1 MNRDELVKN
10 LEGVVAS
17 IKSESAKLSAMY
29 SDMSA
34 TKEARDAQ
42 AKVVKDLEDNN
53 YSVHFKPTDSKNPN
67 AFTQEEKSILFQA
80 VADVIPDG
88 ANLSTWGELTNGGI
102 HGLSRFADLGFT
114 KTGERS
120 R

>member
-17 IKSESAKLSAMY
+17 MKSESAKLSAMY

-42 AKVVKDLEDNN
+42 AKVVKDLEDRADYFENEIKKFDDEVNSKMGNSNPIPTPAPKAVDKQEQEQLKVNN
-53 YSVHFKPTDSKNPN
+53 CYHR
-67 AFTQEEKSILFQA
+67 EKHRHHC
-80 VADVIPDG
+80 
-88 ANLSTWGELTNGGI
+88 NLSRIED
-102 HGLSRFADLGFT
+102 RA
-114 KTGERS
+114 
-120 R
+120 